1 MTILWCKMSDS
12 EKLKDLI
19 QHAASSITMANAED
33 LSDIKDLESVLD
45 DIASC
50 VGEISDLSDNLKD
63 ETASAASSAS
73 DLVKSLLT
81 EQTDDADASLKAV
94 SDTVVAL
101 QSLTDQI
108 EKGTELSNISIEFP
122 TPSGAEGSSGTV
134 TEESAEPSS
143 TETESEDPADVEETS
158 GDFLIE
164 DDDIEL
170 VADFIT
176 EAAEHIE
183 AAEAS
188 LLEIETDP
196 EDSEAINLIFRS
208 FHTIKGMA
216 GFLNLADLGS
226 LAHVSENLLD
236 LSRKGELKLVGPSMD
251 VIFESLD
258 LLKSMI
264 AELKAAIEGSKLV
277 PPTPVLP
284 SLLEKLKACA
294 EGTAVADETA
304 SEISESPAAQNEDTV
319 PEATVEES
327 APVTED
333 ASPATGEVTS
343 DTTEET
349 AAAPATEDVLS
360 DTDESAAAPVAESPV
375 PAKEAAP
382 SPATPATDPDP
393 APAAAK
399 QAGGAK
405 PKQAVTEEKI
415 KVSTS
420 RLDSLVN
427 MVGELVIAQSMVSQD
442 AEATL
447 KADHDLCRNI
457 GHQGKIV
464 RELQELSMMMRMV
477 PIQGVFQKM
486 ARLVRDLCQKSGK
499 KVVFST
505 EGEETELDRIVVDQ
519 ISDPLVHMI
528 RNSIDHGIESEEDRV
543 KAGKDAKGYVQL
555 RAFHQAGN
563 IVIEI
568 VDDGKGLSKDKIL
581 KKAIDNGVVQSGQ
594 DLSDQDIYKLIFHA
608 GLSTAEK
615 VTEVS
620 GRGVGMDVV
629 RKNIESLRGKVD
641 IDSEEGR
648 GSVFTI
654 RLPLTMA
661 IIEGQVVRIGDDRY
675 VIPIISIVKSFRPTA
690 EQIKT
695 VGGKVEIA
703 AIHGDLLPMARLYNL
718 FGVEPSSKDPT
729 EASLVVVEEDGVR
742 GCLMV
747 DELLGQ
753 QQVVIKSLGEGVGM
767 VQGIS
772 GAAIMGDGRV
782 RLIFDIPGLLKLAW
796 E

>member
-1 MTILWCKMSDS
+1 MPKRMPEWMVLWCKMSDP

-19 QHAASSITMANAED
+19 QHAASSITMANVED
-33 LSDIKDLESVLD
+33 LSDIEGLQSVFD

-50 VGEISDLSDNLKD
+50 IEEISDLSETLKD
-63 ETASAASSAS
+63 ETASATSTASH
-73 DLVKSLLT
+73 LVKSLLA
-81 EQTDDADASLKAV
+81 EQSDDADVSLKAV

-108 EKGTELSNISIEFP
+108 EKGTELSDISVEFP
-122 TPSGAEGSSGTV
+122 TSSDAEVPSDPITD
-134 TEESAEPSS
+134 ESADPQSA
-143 TETESEDPADVEETS
+143 ETKSEDATGPEEAS
-158 GDFLIE
+158 EEFVIE

-183 AAEAS
+183 AAEAG
-188 LLEIETDP
+188 LLEIESNP
-196 EDSEAINLIFRS
+196 EDSESINLIFRS

-216 GFLNLADLGS
+216 GFLNLADLGA

-236 LSRKGELKLVGPSMD
+236 LSRKGELKLVGASMD
-251 VIFESLD
+251 VVFESLD
-258 LLKSMI
+258 LLKAMI
-264 AELKAAIEGSKLV
+264 SELKEAIEGSKIV
-277 PPTPVLP
+277 PPTPALP
-284 SLLEKLKACA
+284 ALLEKLEACA
-294 EGTAVADETA
+294 AGTPVADKTE
-304 SEISESPAAQNEDTV
+304 SEISEQPATQPEDTAAEETV
-319 PEATVEES
+319 PEAATEES
-327 APVTED
+327 TD
-333 ASPATGEVTS
+333 ASVA
-343 DTTEET
+343 EET
-349 AAAPATEDVLS
+349 APDVETPAAESTV
-360 DTDESAAAPVAESPV
+360 DESPAPQQEG
-375 PAKEAAP
+375 AP
-382 SPATPATDPDP
+382 SPATPEKAPE
-393 APAAAK
+393 AKPAAAK
-399 QAGGAK
+399 QFGGAK

-447 KADHDLCRNI
+447 KADHDLHRNI

-499 KVVFST
+499 KVIFST

-528 RNSIDHGIESEEDRV
+528 RNSIDHGIELEEDRK
-543 KAGKDAKGYVQL
+543 KAGKDPKGHVQL

-568 VDDGKGLSKDKIL
+568 VDDGKGLNKEKIL
-581 KKAIDNGVVQSGQ
+581 KKAIETGVVQAGQ
-594 DLSDQDIYKLIFHA
+594 DLSDQDIYKLIFNA

-629 RKNIESLRGKVD
+629 RKNIETLRGKVD

-648 GSVFTI
+648 GSIFTI

-675 VIPIISIVKSFRPTA
+675 VIPIISIIKSFRPTA
-690 EQIKT
+690 NQIKT
-695 VGGKVEIA
+695 IHGKAEIA
-703 AIHGDLLPMARLYNL
+703 AIHGELLPMVRLYKL
-718 FGVEPSSKDPT
+718 LGIKPSTENPT
-729 EASLVVVEEDGVR
+729 EASLVVVEEDGVK

-767 VQGIS
+767 IKGVS

-782 RLIFDIPGLLKLAW
+782 RLIFDIPGLLQLAW
-796 E
+796 A

>member
-1 MTILWCKMSDS
+1 MSDS
-12 EKLKDLI
+12 GKLKDLI
-19 QHAASSITMANAED
+19 QHAASSITMAHVED
-33 LSDIKDLESVLD
+33 LSDIEDLQSVFD

-50 VGEISDLSDNLKD
+50 IEEISDLSDCLKD
-63 ETASAASSAS
+63 ETVSATSTAS
-73 DLVKSLLT
+73 DLVKSLLS
-81 EQTDDADASLKAV
+81 QQADDADVSLKAV

-108 EKGTELSNISIEFP
+108 EKGTELSDISIEFP
-122 TPSGAEGSSGTV
+122 TASDAVDPSGTV
-134 TEESAEPSS
+134 TEESSDPQGA
-143 TETESEDPADVEETS
+143 ETESEGPADVEETI
-158 GDFLIE
+158 GEFLID

-170 VADFIT
+170 IADFIT

-183 AAEAS
+183 AAEAG
-188 LLEIETDP
+188 LLEIETDTD
-196 EDSEAINLIFRS
+196 DSEAINLIFRS

-251 VIFESLD
+251 VVFESLD
-258 LLKSMI
+258 LLKAMI
-264 AELKAAIEGSKLV
+264 AELKAAIEGSKIV

-294 EGTAVADETA
+294 EGTAVSDEPA
-304 SEISESPAAQNEDTV
+304 SEVSETPAAQDETTAS
-319 PEATVEES
+319 EATVEES
-327 APVTED
+327 ASVRED
-333 ASPATGEVTS
+333 V
-343 DTTEET
+343 
-349 AAAPATEDVLS
+349 AADTEDVS
-360 DTDESAAAPVAESPV
+360 PDTEDVCDVEKPSVPEVSVAESPV
-375 PAKEAAP
+375 SQQEAAP
-382 SPATPATDPDP
+382 SPATPEKASEATSD
-393 APAAAK
+393 AAK

-427 MVGELVIAQSMVSQD
+427 MVGELVIAQSMVSQ
-442 AEATL
+442 EANIAL

-499 KVVFST
+499 KVIFST

-543 KAGKDAKGYVQL
+543 KAGKGPKGHVQL

-568 VDDGKGLSKDKIL
+568 VDDGKGLNKEKIL
-581 KKAIDNGVVQSGQ
+581 KKAIDNGIVQSGQ
-594 DLSDQDIYKLIFHA
+594 DISDQDIYKLIFHA

-695 VGGKVEIA
+695 IGGKVEMA
-703 AIHGDLLPMARLYNL
+703 SIHGDLLPMVRLYKLLN
-718 FGVEPSSKDPT
+718 VEPSGEDPT

-767 VQGIS
+767 VKGIS

-796 E
+796 G

>member
-1 MTILWCKMSDS
+1 MPKWMPERTVLWCKMSDS

-19 QHAASSITMANAED
+19 QHAASSITMANVED
-33 LSDIKDLESVLD
+33 LSDIEGLQSVFD

-50 VGEISDLSDNLKD
+50 IEEISDLSETVKD
-63 ETASAASSAS
+63 ETASATSTASH
-73 DLVKSLLT
+73 LVKSLLA
-81 EQTDDADASLKAV
+81 EQTDDADVSLKAV
-94 SDTVVAL
+94 SDTVIAL

-108 EKGTELSNISIEFP
+108 ERGTEPSEISVEFP
-122 TPSGAEGSSGTV
+122 TSSDAEDT
-134 TEESAEPSS
+134 TEPTTDESADPQSAG
-143 TETESEDPADVEETS
+143 TESEDAADQEEEIAE
-158 GDFLIE
+158 FMIE

-183 AAEAS
+183 AAEAG
-188 LLEIETDP
+188 LLEIESNP
-196 EDSEAINLIFRS
+196 EDSEAINLIFRA

-236 LSRKGELKLVGPSMD
+236 LSRKGELKLVGASMN
-251 VIFESLD
+251 VVFESLD
-258 LLKSMI
+258 LLKAMI
-264 AELKAAIEGSKLV
+264 AELKAAIEDTKIV
-277 PPTPVLP
+277 PPTPALP
-284 SLLEKLKACA
+284 ALLEKLKACA
-294 EGTAVADETA
+294 DGTLVTNETGPEVKEQPATQPEDTAAEATTEESADALVAEETLPDVETPA
-304 SEISESPAAQNEDTV
+304 AESTVDESPAPQQ
-319 PEATVEES
+319 
-327 APVTED
+327 
-333 ASPATGEVTS
+333 
-343 DTTEET
+343 
-349 AAAPATEDVLS
+349 
-360 DTDESAAAPVAESPV
+360 
-375 PAKEAAP
+375 EAAP
-382 SPATPATDPDP
+382 SPATPEKAP
-393 APAAAK
+393 APKPAVAK
-399 QAGGAK
+399 QSGGTK

-447 KADHDLCRNI
+447 KADHDLNRNI

-499 KVVFST
+499 KVIFST

-543 KAGKDAKGYVQL
+543 KAGKDPKGNVRL

-568 VDDGKGLSKDKIL
+568 IDDGKGLNRDKIL
-581 KKAIDNGVVQSGQ
+581 KKAIDNGIVQPGQ
-594 DLSDQDIYKLIFHA
+594 DISDQDIYKLIFHA

-648 GSVFTI
+648 GSIFTI

-661 IIEGQVVRIGDDRY
+661 IIEGQVVRIGGDRY

-703 AIHGDLLPMARLYNL
+703 AIHGDLLPMVRLYKL
-718 FGVEPSSKDPT
+718 LDVEPSSKDPT
-729 EASLVVVEEDGVR
+729 EASLVVVEEDGVK

-767 VQGIS
+767 VKGIS

>member
-1 MTILWCKMSDS
+1 
-12 EKLKDLI
+12 
-19 QHAASSITMANAED
+19 
-33 LSDIKDLESVLD
+33 
-45 DIASC
+45 
-50 VGEISDLSDNLKD
+50 
-63 ETASAASSAS
+63 
-73 DLVKSLLT
+73 
-81 EQTDDADASLKAV
+81 
-94 SDTVVAL
+94 
-101 QSLTDQI
+101 
-108 EKGTELSNISIEFP
+108 
-122 TPSGAEGSSGTV
+122 
-134 TEESAEPSS
+134 
-143 TETESEDPADVEETS
+143 
-158 GDFLIE
+158 
-164 DDDIEL
+164 
-170 VADFIT
+170 
-176 EAAEHIE
+176 
-183 AAEAS
+183 
-188 LLEIETDP
+188 
-196 EDSEAINLIFRS
+196 
-208 FHTIKGMA
+208 
-216 GFLNLADLGS
+216 
-226 LAHVSENLLD
+226 
-236 LSRKGELKLVGPSMD
+236 
-251 VIFESLD
+251 
-258 LLKSMI
+258 
-264 AELKAAIEGSKLV
+264 
-277 PPTPVLP
+277 
-284 SLLEKLKACA
+284 EKLKACA

-399 QAGGAK
+399 QAGAAK

-629 RKNIESLRGKVD
+629 RKNIESLRG
-641 IDSEEGR
+641 
-648 GSVFTI
+648 
-654 RLPLTMA
+654 
-661 IIEGQVVRIGDDRY
+661 
-675 VIPIISIVKSFRPTA
+675 
-690 EQIKT
+690 
-695 VGGKVEIA
+695 
-703 AIHGDLLPMARLYNL
+703 
-718 FGVEPSSKDPT
+718 
-729 EASLVVVEEDGVR
+729 
-742 GCLMV
+742 
-747 DELLGQ
+747 
-753 QQVVIKSLGEGVGM
+753 
-767 VQGIS
+767 
-772 GAAIMGDGRV
+772 
-782 RLIFDIPGLLKLAW
+782 
-796 E
+796 

>member
-1 MTILWCKMSDS
+1 MSDS
-12 EKLKDLI
+12 GKLKDLI
-19 QHAASSITMANAED
+19 QHAASSITMANVED
-33 LSDIKDLESVLD
+33 LSDIEGLESVLD

-50 VGEISDLSDNLKD
+50 IEEISDLSDSLKS
-63 ETASAASSAS
+63 ETASATSTAS
-73 DLVKSLLT
+73 DLVKSLLS
-81 EQTDDADASLKAV
+81 QQSDDADVSLKAV

-108 EKGTELSNISIEFP
+108 EKGTELSDISIEFP
-122 TPSGAEGSSGTV
+122 TASDAESSSATV
-134 TEESAEPSS
+134 

-158 GDFLIE
+158 GEFLID

-170 VADFIT
+170 IADFIT

-183 AAEAS
+183 AAEAG
-188 LLEIETDP
+188 LLEIESNP
-196 EDSEAINLIFRS
+196 EDSEAINLIFRA

-236 LSRKGELKLVGPSMD
+236 LSRKGELKLVGASMD

-258 LLKSMI
+258 LLKAMI
-264 AELKAAIEGSKLV
+264 AELKAAIESSKIV
-277 PPTPVLP
+277 PPTPALP

-294 EGTAVADETA
+294 EGTAVADEPSSEVSETPAAQDETTA
-304 SEISESPAAQNEDTV
+304 SET
-319 PEATVEES
+319 TVEES
-327 APVTED
+327 ASVRED
-333 ASPATGEVTS
+333 V
-343 DTTEET
+343 
-349 AAAPATEDVLS
+349 AADTEDVS
-360 DTDESAAAPVAESPV
+360 PDTEDVCDVEKPAVAEVSVAESPV
-375 PAKEAAP
+375 SQQEATP
-382 SPATPATDPDP
+382 SPVTPANAPDP
-393 APAAAK
+393 VPVAAK

-499 KVVFST
+499 KVIFST

-543 KAGKDAKGYVQL
+543 KAGKDPKGHVQL

-568 VDDGKGLSKDKIL
+568 VDDGKGLNKEKIL
-581 KKAIDNGVVQSGQ
+581 KKAIDNGIVQAGQ
-594 DLSDQDIYKLIFHA
+594 DISDQDIYKLIFHA

-695 VGGKVEIA
+695 IGGKVEIA

-718 FGVEPSSKDPT
+718 LDVEPSSKDPT

-747 DELLGQ
+747 DELLG
-753 QQVVIKSLGEGVGM
+753 
-767 VQGIS
+767 
-772 GAAIMGDGRV
+772 
-782 RLIFDIPGLLKLAW
+782 
-796 E
+796 